1 MEEGGFMITT
11 KEKLLTLINEI
22 PESELDRVLDFAEN
36 LVNHAHGYWAN
47 GSESSIDFWDNAIDN
62 EIWNRM

>member
-1 MEEGGFMITT
+1 MEEGGLMLTT
-11 KEKLLTLINEI
+11 KEKLLALIDEI

-36 LVNHAHGYWAN
+36 LVNHPHDYWKN
-47 GSESSIDFWDNAIDN
+47 GSESSLDFWDNAIDN

>member
-1 MEEGGFMITT
+1 MGSLITT

-36 LVNHAHGYWAN
+36 LVHHPHGYWAT

-62 EIWNRM
+62 EIWNRI